1 MDTKDTF
8 WAKKTKEGKYN
19 YIHNI
24 QFPGKYNS
32 LRNTFNIVTF
42 N

>member
-8 WAKKTKEGKYN
+8 WAKKAKEGKYN

-24 QFPGKYNS
+24 QFPGKYNIWVILS
-32 LRNTFNIVTF
+32 EIPLI
-42 N
+42 